1 MSVASLAENVGA
13 FKSGLR
19 LSPNAKNPE
28 EAVPMQKW
36 QAELGR
42 QQLLLAPTTD
52 IEACPFRQ
60 TLISHVRTVIEGFS
74 MFRLACSRSEANLGS
89 ANCSPEQSDHK
100 MPSSFAAPS

>member
-1 MSVASLAENVGA
+1 MLAA

-28 EAVPMQKW
+28 EAVPVQKCP
-36 QAELGR
+36 AELGR

-60 TLISHVRTVIEGFS
+60 TLINHVRTVIEGFS
-74 MFRLACSRSEANLGS
+74 MFRLVCSRSEANVSS
-89 ANCSPEQSDHK
+89 ANCSPEQPDHK